1 MTRRSSVVTRQ
12 RSRVDWG
19 WVVVATLSMGVA
31 GALLIAVLYV
41 MNLWL
46 SP

>member
-1 MTRRSSVVTRQ
+1 MTRRNSVVARR

-31 GALLIAVLYV
+31 GAILVAVLYV

-46 SP
+46 AT